1 MSCMNTYIQNLERL
15 TYLQGSNGHTGGS
28 DSKEPAC
35 NVGDLGS
42 VPGLGRSSG
51 EGNDNPLQYSC
62 LENSM
67 NRGTWQATYSPW
79 GRKELETTEQL
90 IHINTNFWGFRIQE
104 QRTQLPT
111 YIILPLLGLSSVVF
125 ASKGAVRTC
134 IQCLQK
140 KPRNSV
146 FSVF

>member
-1 MSCMNTYIQNLERL
+1 
-15 TYLQGSNGHTGGS
+15 
-28 DSKEPAC
+28 
-35 NVGDLGS
+35 
-42 VPGLGRSSG
+42 
-51 EGNDNPLQYSC
+51 
-62 LENSM
+62 M

-104 QRTQLPT
+104 QRTQLPP

-134 IQCLQK
+134 IQCL
-140 KPRNSV
+140 
-146 FSVF
+146 

>member
-1 MSCMNTYIQNLERL
+1 MASAI
-15 TYLQGSNGHTGGS
+15 HPVGS
-28 DSKEPAC
+28 DLPAMQQTRVC
-35 NVGDLGS
+35 SLGWKD
-42 VPGLGRSSG
+42 PLGRG
-51 EGNDNPLQYSC
+51 MATPLQYSC

-134 IQCLQK
+134 IQCL
-140 KPRNSV
+140 
-146 FSVF
+146 

>member
-1 MSCMNTYIQNLERL
+1 MATR
-15 TYLQGSNGHTGGS
+15 
-28 DSKEPAC
+28 
-35 NVGDLGS
+35 
-42 VPGLGRSSG
+42 
-51 EGNDNPLQYSC
+51 LQYSC

-104 QRTQLPT
+104 QRTQLPP

-134 IQCLQK
+134 IQCL
-140 KPRNSV
+140 
-146 FSVF
+146 